1 MQIHPGCQILLLTSA
16 CWFSLNA
23 GMASSAAPSPT
34 GKQQLWTLGTRNG
47 LIQGN
52 QPLAAW
58 SRENEQCFEYP
69 LYTVIER
76 SGRFLDLRISAFS
89 GKVKCNDIDRIHTIA
104 PVFQVRNDAEFFAG
118 LIGSHLITDTGTG
131 PDGRVLTIYD
141 LKSGSKLRTIANYYG
156 DLALRGKGTQLYFW
170 MTSANTTATPQNCAT
185 YKRNAAQSLGSAMET
200 QVFLDLKDN
209 TMHKT
214 NQHRCNTRQTPIH

>member
-1 MQIHPGCQILLLTSA
+1 MKNHLGFQILLLSSTSL
-16 CWFSLNA
+16 FSLTT
-23 GMASSAAPSPT
+23 GVASSAAPSPT
-34 GKQQLWTLGTRNG
+34 SKAQLWTPGTRNG
-47 LIQGN
+47 LIRGN

-58 SRENEQCFEYP
+58 SRENEICFEYP

-76 SGRFLDLRISAFS
+76 SERFLDLRISAFS

-131 PDGRVLTIYD
+131 TDGRVLTIYD
-141 LKSGSKLRTIANYYG
+141 LKSGSKPRIIDNYYG
-156 DLALRGKGTQLYFW
+156 DLNLRKGTQLYFW
-170 MTSANTTATPQNCAT
+170 MTSSNTTATPQNCVI
-185 YKRNAAQSLGSAMET
+185 YKRNAAQSLGSAIET
-200 QVFLDLKDN
+200 QIFLDLKDN

-214 NQHRCNTRQTPIH
+214 NRHRCNTRQTPLH